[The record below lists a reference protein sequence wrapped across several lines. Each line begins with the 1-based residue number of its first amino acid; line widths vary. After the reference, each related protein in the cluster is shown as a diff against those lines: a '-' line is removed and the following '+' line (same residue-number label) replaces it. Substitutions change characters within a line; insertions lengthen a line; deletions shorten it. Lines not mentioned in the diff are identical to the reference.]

1 MANVKYRGVV
11 TELFNATFKIPF
23 VKTITV
29 TDEANQIDV
38 SDHDTVG
45 GYGEF
50 LGGVKS
56 WKAAVEMWT
65 SRDSV
70 TGVLETQQ
78 AALYTAYLNQT
89 VLPIKIRPAGSGASK
104 AEIQISCRVLKWNET
119 HDTPGAQNI
128 SYDLAGVGAPVVT
141 VQ

>member
-1 MANVKYRGVV
+1 MPNVKYRGVV
-11 TELFNATFKIPF
+11 SELWNGANKIPF
-23 VKTITV
+23 VKTITI

-38 SDHDTVG
+38 SDHDTTG

-56 WKAAVEMWT
+56 WKAAIEIWS
-65 SRDSV
+65 SRDSN

-89 VLPIKIRPAGSGASK
+89 VLSIKIRPAGTGVGK
-104 AEIQISCRVLKWNET
+104 AEIQVSARVLKWNDT
-119 HDTPGAQNI
+119 HDTPGAQNV
-128 SYDLAGVGAPVVT
+128 SFDLGGVGAPVVT